1 MVKETQDSLMVRY
14 LLGDLPQSE
23 QAALEDLLFTSN
35 EAFERMWASENRLV
49 DDYVRGRLASSSRIR
64 FEEHYLASP
73 IHRHRVTIARDLL
86 ASADQ
91 SLVDSEKHSLLERLR
106 TWSEISYGW
115 RLAMAAALLMLCAG
129 AIWLLIEQSR
139 LRSQVA
145 GIQKENAM
153 HEGREQELSRRVAEQ
168 QAERG
173 RLEAELG
180 NLRNRQPQQPQA
192 PQPPQPNSQQA
203 PIPRPSLTVFSF
215 TLSPVSVRGT
225 AGQTIALGSEA
236 DQVQLRMAVPL
247 GELKSFA
254 VTIQTAERELVW
266 SQRQIKPRAGQVIV
280 NVPSDRLPFNDY
292 ILTLSGVDIA
302 GHPLEINRYSFRVVR
317 E

>member
-1 MVKETQDSLMVRY
+1 MVKETQNRLMVRY
-14 LLGDLPQSE
+14 LLGELPQQE
-23 QAALEDLLFTSN
+23 QTALENLLFTN
-35 EAFERMWASENRLV
+35 DEAFERMWESENRLV
-49 DDYVRGRLASSSRIR
+49 DAYVRGRLTSSSRTR

-73 IHRHRVTIARDLL
+73 LHRRRVTIARDLL
-86 ASADQ
+86 ASADE
-91 SLVDSEKHSLLERLR
+91 SSSESEKRPLLDRLR
-106 TWSEISYGW
+106 AWSEVSYGW
-115 RLAMAAALLMLCAG
+115 RLTIAAALLMLCAG

-139 LRSQVA
+139 LRTQVA
-145 GIQKENAM
+145 SIQKENAT

-168 QAERG
+168 QTERG

-180 NLRNRQPQQPQA
+180 SLRNQQPPGQKSPL
-192 PQPPQPNSQQA
+192 PQ
-203 PIPRPSLTVFSF
+203 PSLTVFAF

-225 AGQTIALGSEA
+225 AGQTIELGAEA

-254 VTIQTAERELVW
+254 IAIHTAERQPVW

-280 NVPSDRLPFNDY
+280 NVPADRLPFNDY

-302 GHPLEINRYSFRVVR
+302 GHTLEINRYSFRVVR